1 MKILF
6 CLITFLMSLSA
17 LADSALLSKLKGEIK
32 INGVVAKEGQ
42 KALTGEEVS
51 ALGKTS
57 SVQLTYEDGSRSLLR
72 NGKMKIAGDS
82 TDKETI
88 IELAQGILFTSKSKS
103 QKSLLVKT
111 KSSAMGIRGTKF
123 YVEEK
128 ADETYLCVCEGSV
141 EIKNSKSSQMVNKN
155 EDAHVKADTEFKK
168 APANDMMM
176 TMAKEGFIEMGLL
189 K

>member
-1 MKILF
+1 MKNLFFVLTIL
-6 CLITFLMSLSA
+6 LSFNA
-17 LADSALLSKLKGEIK
+17 FAESALLSKLKGEVK

-42 KALTGEEVS
+42 KVQTGEEIS

-82 TDKETI
+82 SDKETI
-88 IELAQGILFTSKSKS
+88 IELAQGILFASKNKS
-103 QKSLLVKT
+103 QKSFSVKT
-111 KSSAMGIRGTKF
+111 KSASMGVRGTKF

-141 EIKNSKSSQMVNKN
+141 EIKNAISSQLVNKN
-155 EDAHVKADTEFKK
+155 EDAHVKENTEFKK
-168 APANDMMM
+168 TPANDMMM

-189 K
+189 N